1 VLTSTSLKLVSPQEG
16 KPKEGFFKFN
26 VELSS
31 LLHSSETLNMG
42 TTLQDLRFDIAQFID
57 KVAKSSRATD
67 RESLCIVQGK
77 LVWSVQVDLF
87 LLNDDG
93 NLVDAF
99 FLASI
104 LALLN
109 TRLPEVAISRD
120 SIKINNDKLKPLNVH
135 HLPVCTSFYFVDT
148 TPIVDPT
155 AKEEKIASARL
166 SICMNI
172 FEDLCGM
179 TTLGSLEIEPSVILD
194 CTRVALK
201 KTQQITKLIRER
213 FATRHTM
220 VSGVLDVQLLQ
231 RKKPS
236 AIK

>member
-1 VLTSTSLKLVSPQEG
+1 VT
-16 KPKEGFFKFN
+16 
-26 VELSS
+26 
-31 LLHSSETLNMG
+31 
-42 TTLQDLRFDIAQFID
+42 
-57 KVAKSSRATD
+57 KSSRATD

-99 FLASI
+99 FLASV

-109 TRLPEVAISRD
+109 TRLPEVNISRD
-120 SIKINNDKLKPLNVH
+120 SIKINNEKLKPLNVH
-135 HLPVCTSFYFVDT
+135 HLPICTTFYFVDSI
-148 TPIVDPT
+148 PIVDPT
-155 AKEEKIASARL
+155 SKEEKLSAARL

-194 CTRVALK
+194 CTKVALK
-201 KTQQITKLIRER
+201 KTQQITKLIREQ
-213 FATRHTM
+213 FASRHTM
-220 VSGVLDVQLLQ
+220 VSGVLDVQLLT
-231 RKKPS
+231 KAKPS
-236 AIK
+236 VIKQQNKQSA